1 MNILASNIRPT
12 ITIKLGINC
21 SGVDVNSEV
30 PERSRKNFEMTFF
43 DDFRKISRF
52 FLRKIL
58 NDLFL
63 PVTNKCRNG
72 VPADLTISTGTR
84 VPAKYQMPERR
95 SGPFRLVYT
104 PAHSFI
110 IP

>member
-30 PERSRKNFEMTFF
+30 PKRSRKNFEMTFF

-52 FLRKIL
+52 FLRKML
-58 NDLFL
+58 NDLFGPL
-63 PVTNKCRNG
+63 Q
-72 VPADLTISTGTR
+72 ISAGTLNT
-84 VPAKYQMPERR
+84 KR
-95 SGPFRLVYT
+95 SG
-104 PAHSFI
+104 
-110 IP
+110 